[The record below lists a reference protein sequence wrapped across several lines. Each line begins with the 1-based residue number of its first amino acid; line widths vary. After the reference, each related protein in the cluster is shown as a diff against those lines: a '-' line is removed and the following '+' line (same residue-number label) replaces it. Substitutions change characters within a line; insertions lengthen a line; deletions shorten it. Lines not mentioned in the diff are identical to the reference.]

1 MCFQEEGDGSPPSLI
16 RSMLTMSSGEA
27 GGKDSDS
34 SPEPARRSV
43 GDLAELIEMPE
54 DVIRRQMAY
63 WVYKGV
69 VVEVAEVVAGGGSV
83 YELCEEQRLR
93 MDADEVRGD
102 WPVDNL

>member
-1 MCFQEEGDGSPPSLI
+1 
-16 RSMLTMSSGEA
+16 MSSGEA
-27 GGKDSDS
+27 GGNDSA
-34 SPEPARRSV
+34 PEPARRSV
-43 GDLAELIEMPE
+43 GDLAELVEMPE

-93 MDADEVRGD
+93 MDADEVRGTVPLIIFD
-102 WPVDNL
+102 HSRVCMSYTPLRVEYDSN